1 MLDVMTLFDTKYVVS
16 IHALRFQR
24 AMRHRHRHWLPW
36 QGFNPR
42 PPFPEGDAEG
52 ENAMCRLYEVSIHAL
67 RFQRAMHHWLAK
79 SGQGATFQSTPSVS
93 RGRCSACRIP
103 AYSLYG
109 FNPRPPFPEGDAGS
123 SHLGA
128 QIQDVSIHAL
138 RFQRAM
144 PGTGAAGEPITWF
157 QSTPSVSRGRCAIA
171 PRMMPTASM
180 FQSTPSVSRGRCCFP
195 QGEP

>member
-1 MLDVMTLFDTKYVVS
+1 MLFQSTPSVSRGRCGTGTAIGCLGKVS

-24 AMRHRHRHWLPW
+24 AM
-36 QGFNPR
+36 QGIDP
-42 PPFPEGDAEG
+42 
-52 ENAMCRLYEVSIHAL
+52 NALSLGKFQSTPSVSRGRCRMAIAA
-67 RFQRAMHHWLAK
+67 RQAR
-79 SGQGATFQSTPSVS
+79 TRFQSTPSVS

>member
-1 MLDVMTLFDTKYVVS
+1 
-16 IHALRFQR
+16 
-24 AMRHRHRHWLPW
+24 
-36 QGFNPR
+36 
-42 PPFPEGDAEG
+42 
-52 ENAMCRLYEVSIHAL
+52 MCRLYEVSIHAL

-93 RGRCSACRIP
+93 RGRCSVYADFLTFLTGFQSTPSVSRGRCRGSTRMRFP
-103 AYSLYG
+103 WAS

>member
-1 MLDVMTLFDTKYVVS
+1 MLFQSTPSVSRGRCGTGTAIGCLGKVS

-24 AMRHRHRHWLPW
+24 AMPKART
-36 QGFNPR
+36 QCV
-42 PPFPEGDAEG
+42 A
-52 ENAMCRLYEVSIHAL
+52 YT
-67 RFQRAMHHWLAK
+67 K
-79 SGQGATFQSTPSVS
+79 FQSTPSVS
-93 RGRCSACRIP
+93 RGRCITGWPRAAKARR
-103 AYSLYG
+103 

>member
-1 MLDVMTLFDTKYVVS
+1 MAIAARQART
-16 IHALRFQR
+16 R
-24 AMRHRHRHWLPW
+24 
-36 QGFNPR
+36 
-42 PPFPEGDAEG
+42 
-52 ENAMCRLYEVSIHAL
+52 
-67 RFQRAMHHWLAK
+67 
-79 SGQGATFQSTPSVS
+79 FQSTPSVS

-171 PRMMPTASM
+171 PRMIPTESM
-180 FQSTPSVSRGRCCFP
+180 FQSTPSVSRGRCHAPSSSPTTKYSFNPRPPFP
-195 QGEP
+195 EGDAQTRQAPGSVSPVSIHALRFQRAMR